1 MEHLAIL
8 SKKKKLLEKII
19 SGSKTI
25 ESRWYKS
32 KKAPFNTLSEGDLI
46 YFKESG
52 DKVIAKAVA
61 DKILIFNEL
70 TPEKIRSIILE
81 YGSRIGIDLS
91 YAEEIK
97 DKKIGMLILLKNV
110 EKIEPFE
117 INKSGFGIM
126 SAWISIENISKIKK
140 IDIRSLV
147 N

>member
-61 DKILIFNEL
+61 DKIIIFNEL
-70 TPEKIRSIILE
+70 TPEKIKDIILE
-81 YGSRIGIDLS
+81 YGDRIGIDLS
-91 YAEEIK
+91 YAKEIN
-97 DKKIGMLILLKNV
+97 DKKMCMLVFLKNV

-126 SAWISIENISKIKK
+126 SAWISVESIPKIKK
-140 IDIRSLV
+140 IDIPSQI